1 MADISP
7 SDRAGSN
14 KNANDQP
21 RKTRSS
27 LEAIVQRSA
36 DPVFILNRRRLI
48 FVNHAFEALAGA
60 KAADLLG
67 QLCSSRSTYAAGA
80 GSELLRILMP
90 PPEVFQGRCFRA
102 SRTLTAGN
110 GYLLGCEIDF
120 LPLQTEASDT
130 SSIADRTGEP
140 FSATFVTGNE
150 RSGVRLVLGK
160 VTVVRKSLKAKETPL
175 PEKLRAL
182 RDRLAERYRLDQLT
196 SQVPTMVRAVNQI
209 GLAARSRAT
218 VLIKGEP
225 GTGKRW
231 IARTIHFH
239 GDERAGPFIQVDCSR
254 LTEELLSDL
263 LAGDKCVLGRSGPGT
278 LYLRDPERLP
288 EHLQVALC
296 EWLKEE
302 DPARL
307 RLITGSSH
315 GLTDQAN
322 AGNILP
328 ELSALIGTLVLE
340 VPPLRARLAD
350 LDRFVD
356 VVLTRFDDAD
366 TALARGVSSEA
377 RHVLMSYDWPG
388 NLRELR
394 EVLLRATRHAT
405 GEIIELA
412 DLPAYIR
419 LLVRLEQTP
428 AAEAERS
435 LPLDQILGQVEQRL
449 IHLALRLTKGNKTKA
464 ADLLAI
470 PRPRLWRRLDG
481 LE

>member
-1 MADISP
+1 MADISS

-14 KNANDQP
+14 KNANDQS

-27 LEAIVQRSA
+27 LESLVQRSA

-67 QLCSSRSTYAAGA
+67 QLCLDRSTYTSGA
-80 GSELLRILMP
+80 RSHLLRALAP
-90 PPEVFQGRCFRA
+90 PPEVFQGRCFRTT
-102 SRTLTAGN
+102 RTFTAGDAN
-110 GYLLGCEIDF
+110 QLTCEIDF
-120 LPLQTEASDT
+120 LPLQDAANDA

-140 FSATFVTGNE
+140 FSATFSTGNE

-160 VTVVRKSLKAKETPL
+160 VSIVRKSLKSKETPL
-175 PEKLRAL
+175 PDKLRSL

-196 SQVPTMVRAVNQI
+196 SQVPAMVRVVNQI

-239 GDERAGPFIQVDCSR
+239 GAERAGPFIQVDCGR

-263 LAGDKCVLGRSGPGT
+263 LAGDQSVLGRSGT

-302 DPARL
+302 DQGRL
-307 RLITGSSH
+307 RLIAGTSH
-315 GLTDQAN
+315 ELIDLSN
-322 AGNILP
+322 AGGSLQ
-328 ELSALIGTLVLE
+328 ELNALIGTLVLE

-350 LDRFVD
+350 LDRLIEVM
-356 VVLTRFDDAD
+356 LTRFDDAD
-366 TALARGVSSEA
+366 SALARRVSPEA
-377 RHVLMSYDWPG
+377 RYVLMNYNWPG

-394 EVLLRATRHAT
+394 DVLSCATRHAT
-405 GEIIELA
+405 GEIIDLA
-412 DLPAYIR
+412 DLPAHIR
-419 LLVRLEQTP
+419 LLVRLEKTP
-428 AAEAERS
+428 TAEAERS
-435 LPLDQILGQVEQRL
+435 LPLDQILRQVEQRL
-449 IHLALRLTKGNKTKA
+449 IQLALRLTKGNKTKA

-470 PRPRLWRRLDG
+470 PRPRLWRRLEG
-481 LE
+481 SE